1 MQMLNHISFLVVLTT
16 TFSLLTGCGSSGN
29 PKKKIADEITHS
41 SCEFASEITS
51 AFFNVAVNA
60 TLNQLTDGNVNGVN
74 TGNLGSI
81 PGYWCECY
89 TYYVSKDLVENFS
102 MSELKEIRND
112 KFKRFLVL
120 SKLFQAHQS
129 EISECISTTTDLKIK
144 NYADFER
151 KLNRKLKS
159 K

>member
-1 MQMLNHISFLVVLTT
+1 MLNRLRFSILLAVALYLV
-16 TFSLLTGCGSSGN
+16 TGCGSSGN

-51 AFFNVAVNA
+51 AFFNGAVNA
-60 TLNQLTDGNVNGVN
+60 ALNELTDGNVNGVN
-74 TGNLGSI
+74 TGSLGSI

-102 MSELKEIRND
+102 MTELKEIRND

-129 EISECISTTTDLKIK
+129 EISECISTTTDLKVK
-144 NYADFER
+144 DYADFER
-151 KLNRKLKS
+151 KLNRKLKA